1 MKADRFKN
9 PNVLCY
15 DRRVSVRI
23 STHLDHNMGNAGNNI
38 SGFLE
43 VDHLVP
49 SSFTGYITQK
59 WTFPNL
65 SFLNFLKKKLVT

>member
-1 MKADRFKN
+1 
-9 PNVLCY
+9 
-15 DRRVSVRI
+15 
-23 STHLDHNMGNAGNNI
+23 MGNAGNNI

-65 SFLNFLKKKLVT
+65 SFLNFLKKKVGDVKWPIMLINV